1 MVTPEQNLVLKQSDN
16 FAVQLQLNEVDML
29 LERFDYSSAANLYFV
44 CFFWILNLVDWGVYQ
59 TWWLGSVVNFNPKLY
74 FLPWKNTL
82 LFVY

>member
-44 CFFWILNLVDWGVYQ
+44 CFF
-59 TWWLGSVVNFNPKLY
+59 
-74 FLPWKNTL
+74 
-82 LFVY
+82 